1 MNSAPVTVA
10 DRHQSLDVL
19 RGIAV
24 LGILMVNIPTFFML
38 PESYQY
44 PPADPAFDAAGA
56 EAWLFVHVFFEM
68 KFITIFSALFGA
80 GILLMTGDGPDSS
93 TKVHYRRMLWLLAF
107 GMVHAY
113 ALWFGDILVSY
124 AVFGMIAVLFRKM
137 SVGKLVFWGFFWI
150 TLTGLLMVGLFASF
164 MLMPGDID
172 AADIGMAQS
181 PEAAANIIAAYQE
194 GSAGRWAH
202 NAFMALMGQ
211 LTGLAFFGGRVIGV
225 MFLGM
230 ALFKSG
236 FLTLQWGVA
245 RYGIVAL
252 VCLAIGLPLAWYGGQ
267 HAVAENFD
275 LRGMWFHTATNYVA
289 SLLVALGYA
298 SVVMLICKM
307 PGLALLRAPFAA
319 AGRMAFTNYLTQ
331 TITLVILSTGT
342 IGLGL
347 YGTLGREELIPIV
360 LTIWVVQLAV
370 STVWLQVFR
379 FGPFEWLWR
388 TLTYWKLQPITKPKA

>member
-1 MNSAPVTVA
+1 MKSAPVTLT

-24 LGILMVNIPTFFML
+24 LGILMVNIPTFFLL
-38 PESYQY
+38 PEAYQY
-44 PPADPAFDAAGA
+44 PPADPGFDVAGA
-56 EAWLFVHVFFEM
+56 QAWLFVHVFFEM

-93 TKVHYRRMLWLLAF
+93 AKVHYRRMLWLLAF

-124 AVFGMIAVLFRKM
+124 AVFGMIAVMFRKM
-137 SVGKLVFWGFFWI
+137 SVGKLVFWGLFWI
-150 TLTGLLMVGLFASF
+150 TLTGLLMVGMFAAF
-164 MLMPGDID
+164 MMLPEEVDP
-172 AADIGMAQS
+172 ASIGMAQS
-181 PEAAANIIAAYQE
+181 PEAAASIITASQE
-194 GSAGRWAH
+194 GSAGRWGH
-202 NAFMALMGQ
+202 NALMALMAQ
-211 LTGLAFFGGRVIGV
+211 LSGIAMFGGRVIGV

-230 ALFKSG
+230 ALFKTG
-236 FLTLQWGVA
+236 FLMAKWGVTKYA
-245 RYGIVAL
+245 VAAIAG
-252 VCLAIGLPLAWYGGQ
+252 LAIGLPLAWYGGQ
-267 HAVAENFD
+267 HAVAGNFD
-275 LRGMWFHTATNYVA
+275 LRGMWVYTATNYVA
-289 SLLVALGYA
+289 SLLMAFGYA
-298 SVVMLICKM
+298 SLVMLICKI
-307 PGLALLRAPFAA
+307 PVLALLRAPFAA

-360 LTIWVVQLAV
+360 LIIWVVQLAV
-370 STVWLQVFR
+370 SVIWLQVFR

-388 TLTYWKLQPITKPKA
+388 SLTYWKLQPIIKPKA

>member
-1 MNSAPVTVA
+1 MKSAPVGIA
-10 DRHQSLDVL
+10 ERHQSLDVL
-19 RGIAV
+19 RGVAV

-38 PESYQY
+38 PEAYQY
-44 PPADPAFDAAGA
+44 PPGDPGFDAAA
-56 EAWLFVHVFFEM
+56 AQAWLFVHVFFEM

-80 GILLMTGDGPDSS
+80 GVLLMTGDGPDSS
-93 TKVHYRRMLWLLAF
+93 TAVHYRRMLWLLAF

-172 AADIGMAQS
+172 PTMVGMAQS
-181 PEAAANIIAAYQE
+181 PEAAAGIITAYQE
-194 GSAGRWAH
+194 GSIGRWGH
-202 NAFMALMGQ
+202 NALMALLGQ
-211 LTGLAFFGGRVIGV
+211 LTGMAFFGGRVIGV

-236 FLTLQWGVA
+236 FLTLQWGAA
-245 RYGIVAL
+245 RYAIAAVIG
-252 VCLAIGLPLAWYGGQ
+252 LAIGLPLAWYGGE
-267 HAVAENFD
+267 HAIAGNFD
-275 LRGMWFHTATNYVA
+275 LRGMWLHTATNYA
-289 SLLVALGYA
+289 SSLLMALGYA
-298 SVVMLICKM
+298 SLVMLVCKM
-307 PGLALLRAPFAA
+307 PFLALLRAPFAA

-360 LTIWVVQLAV
+360 LIIWVVQLAV
-370 STVWLQVFR
+370 STVWLSIFR

-388 TLTYWKLQPITKPKA
+388 SLTYWKLQPITKPRA